1 MATISSQKLTLTPTV
16 ENKTNLVIVKI
27 EYDVTFTA
35 AEETWLTSVG
45 FKIQEIIKIL
55 GVNPGSPTDQ
65 VLLDNFLP
73 IQDITVPVGGGTVP
87 RVRNGKL
94 LKTLLKGGSVG
105 PNQIHASIQ
114 IIPVAAADFTPV
126 QVLPG

>member
-1 MATISSQKLTLTPTV
+1 MATISAPTLTLTPSG
-16 ENKTNLVIVKI
+16 NSVIVEIK
-27 EYDVTFTA
+27 YNVTFTA
-35 AEETWLTSVG
+35 AEQTWLSGLPG

-73 IQDITVPVGGGTVP
+73 IQDIAVPTGGGTVS
-87 RVRNGKL
+87 RVRTGKL
-94 LKTLLKGGSVG
+94 TKTLLKGGSVG

-126 QVLPG
+126 QVLA